1 VNTRALHLAADLT
14 LPLRAV
20 TEKIAF
26 LGQTGSGKTYA
37 AMKLAEEM
45 NRVGAQFLALD
56 PVGVWFALR
65 VAADG
70 KGKGLQVPVLGG
82 LHGDLP
88 LEAGAGAIVA
98 DLIVDRGVSAVLDVS
113 QFESDADKARFARA
127 FADRFLF
134 RKKAAPSAV
143 DVFIEECQEFAPQ
156 NPQLEEETTQIVP
169 NVPTAGSTPV
179 IPGPA
184 PRRQH
189 EPATG
194 GRHET
199 LVRPAR

>member
-1 VNTRALHLAADLT
+1 MTRALRLAADLA

-26 LGQTGSGKTYA
+26 LGRSGSGKTYA

-45 NRVGAQFLALD
+45 HKVGAQFVALD

-65 VAADG
+65 LAADG
-70 KGKGLQVPVLGG
+70 KGKGLLIPVLGG

-98 DLIVDRGVSAVLDVS
+98 DLVIDRGVSAVLDVS

-127 FADRFLF
+127 FADRFFF
-134 RKKAAPSAV
+134 RKKAAPSAIHI
-143 DVFIEECQEFAPQ
+143 FIEECQEFAPQ
-156 NPQLEEETTQIVP
+156 NPQREEAAMLHAFHKKSGRFTQV
-169 NVPTAGSTPV
+169 SD
-179 IPGPA
+179 
-184 PRRQH
+184 RE
-189 EPATG
+189 EPESG
-194 GRHET
+194 GT
-199 LVRPAR
+199 SSDDGLPF